1 MAMLR
6 LYLYPLVILL
16 SSCSINPI
24 DSSLTTAETL
34 PSILK
39 AQSVELLNV
48 AQPKVPIVVAVYPN
62 SFTDQTG
69 QRKSNC
75 EFSLFSTD

>member
-6 LYLYPLVILL
+6 LYLCPLVILL

-24 DSSLTTAETL
+24 DRDLTTAETL
-34 PSILK
+34 PSILQT
-39 AQSVELLNV
+39 QSIELFE
-48 AQPKVPIVVAVYPN
+48 APQPKTPIVVAVYPN

-69 QRKSNC
+69 QRKSNS
-75 EFSLFSTD
+75 ELSFFS